1 MCKSVMNFSA
11 VGAYKR
17 NGQGAQ
23 NSTQLHNGVQMTKMG
38 EEGRRAEEEGEWKQ
52 ALAAFYFLFCIHKGR
67 LINVIVFG
75 QRQHSKAQHSSLY

>member
-1 MCKSVMNFSA
+1 MNFSA

-23 NSTQLHNGVQMTKMG
+23 TSPAHTLLHNGAN
-38 EEGRRAEEEGEWKQ
+38 GRWQRWQEEEEERKQ

-75 QRQHSKAQHSSLY
+75 QRSRA